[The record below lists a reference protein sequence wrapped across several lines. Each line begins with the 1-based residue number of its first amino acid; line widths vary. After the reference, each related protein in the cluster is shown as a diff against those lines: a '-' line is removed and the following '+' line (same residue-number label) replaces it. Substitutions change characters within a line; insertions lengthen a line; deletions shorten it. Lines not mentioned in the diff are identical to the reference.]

1 MSDSRIKQNDAQEN
15 LLLLNRILI
24 TYKSALAE
32 WYKGNPYEYLTLY
45 SQDDYTYFDPVHE
58 KRIEGY
64 EEIKNFYDEIKGQVS
79 CNDYEIRNPR
89 IQKGKDIA
97 VLTFNLYANVNG
109 RVMTWNCTEVLR
121 FANEKDWNIIHSHW
135 AYALPAELLKTGDT
149 NII

>member
-64 EEIKNFYDEIKGQVS
+64 EEIKNFYDEIKGLVS

-97 VLTFNLYANVNG
+97 
-109 RVMTWNCTEVLR
+109 VLR